1 MKNFVRLILMMV
13 ISFMMAINVNGQ
25 TILCVDRDFDD
36 SAGVFTDTWPMIQS
50 ALDAMG
56 YTYDYW
62 EVINFE
68 DNGPDANYMGSYD
81 AVIWFT
87 GEAWTDGAT
96 MGPED
101 EFNLVLYMAFGGKLF
116 MNAQDWLYD
125 RYTSYGTF
133 SEGEFPYD
141 NLGIIEVVQ
150 DVYHIEPEDPSAI
163 ADSAQFYGSPGSL
176 AEGLVFPVVDIFT
189 IDEDEGL
196 YGDSIA
202 QHMGLDLLSIQ
213 QPYNSPGP
221 AAIQYETA
229 AFRSVF
235 TTIDIAAIKDTIARN
250 VFLDRI
256 LDWLIYGPT
265 GVSEMNTGDVD
276 LVIRPNPVSEFVEI
290 GMIDRMEEVSIF
302 NSQGQMVRHEEVNK
316 PGIRMDLGSLTPG
329 MYVVKVKTGQGMVTS
344 KLLKK

>member
-150 DVYHIEPEDPSAI
+150 DVVGVTGQI
-163 ADSAQFYGSPGSL
+163 FL
-176 AEGLVFPVVDIFT
+176 AVLV
-189 IDEDEGL
+189 L
-196 YGDSIA
+196 GD
-202 QHMGLDLLSIQ
+202 DLLNGELLVAVGAAE
-213 QPYNSPGP
+213 PAGCVGP
-221 AAIQYETA
+221 L
-229 AFRSVF
+229 
-235 TTIDIAAIKDTIARN
+235 
-250 VFLDRI
+250 FLTHA
-256 LDWLIYGPT
+256 G
-265 GVSEMNTGDVD
+265 
-276 LVIRPNPVSEFVEI
+276 FV
-290 GMIDRMEEVSIF
+290 
-302 NSQGQMVRHEEVNK
+302 
-316 PGIRMDLGSLTPG
+316 
-329 MYVVKVKTGQGMVTS
+329 
-344 KLLKK
+344 